1 MTTVPEYIRSI
12 QIRIETIAETE
23 SHPGETGVT
32 LEETLAALTNPGR
45 RRVKMLLDHVQ
56 GASRDAHERKA
67 ADLIR
72 RRAARAWY
80 GEGVSFVGGSWVGLV
95 RSSAREGI
103 EDSSG

>member
-1 MTTVPEYIRSI
+1 MTTVPEHIRSI

-23 SHPGETGVT
+23 SRPGETGVT
-32 LEETLAALTNPGR
+32 LEKTLAALTEPGR
-45 RRVKMLLDHVQ
+45 RRVKMLLDHIN
-56 GASRDAHERKA
+56 ATSHDAQERKA

-80 GEGVSFVGGSWVGLV
+80 GECVSFMGGSRVGLLP
-95 RSSAREGI
+95 SSAREGI

>member
-1 MTTVPEYIRSI
+1 VTTVPEHIRSI

-32 LEETLAALTNPGR
+32 LEETLAALTEPGR
-45 RRVKMLLDHVQ
+45 RRVKMLLDHIHA
-56 GASRDAHERKA
+56 ASLDLHGRKA

-80 GEGVSFVGGSWVGLV
+80 GEGVSFVGGSRVGLV